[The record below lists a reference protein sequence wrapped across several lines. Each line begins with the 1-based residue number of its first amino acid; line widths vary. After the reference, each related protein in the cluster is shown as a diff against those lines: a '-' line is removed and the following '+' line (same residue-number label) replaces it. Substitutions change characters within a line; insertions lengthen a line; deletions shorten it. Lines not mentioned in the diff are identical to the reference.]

1 MKKSIRLTD
10 NDRIEIRLALELI
23 GECAEE
29 LRDGDGPHERT
40 DLANAIC
47 SQVDFV
53 RSRIWDVLDLG
64 NIPNNC
70 IPSDDYEF
78 DHEGNLVI
86 LG

>member
-1 MKKSIRLTD
+1 MKKPMQLTD
-10 NDRIEIRLALELI
+10 NDRIEIRLAFELI

-29 LRDGDGPHERT
+29 LRDGDGPHESA

-53 RSRIWDVLDLG
+53 RSRIWDVLKLG
-64 NIPNNC
+64 TTPSNC
-70 IPSDDYEF
+70 IPRDDYEF

-86 LG
+86 RG